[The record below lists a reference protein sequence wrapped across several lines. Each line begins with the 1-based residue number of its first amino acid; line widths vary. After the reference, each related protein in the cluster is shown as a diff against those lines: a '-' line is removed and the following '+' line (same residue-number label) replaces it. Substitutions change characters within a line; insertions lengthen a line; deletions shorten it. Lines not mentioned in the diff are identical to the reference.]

1 MEARAHSR
9 TGLLLDK
16 SYIDAQ
22 YNVTGILPL
31 HEVEDLACVI
41 AHGMQKKA
49 RKYEH
54 LFQNTC
60 SEAQPIQGSKQVPRG
75 AFEFATDER
84 LGSVEIFVILY
95 SKQDKIR
102 LVEEA
107 HDEQEYLVAVV
118 ELEKGV
124 SLVEST
130 LVGRGSTQS
139 GSKHES
145 NILATTLDQ
154 NVSAGLKGIHM
165 DV

>member
-1 MEARAHSR
+1 M
-9 TGLLLDK
+9 
-16 SYIDAQ
+16 
-22 YNVTGILPL
+22 
-31 HEVEDLACVI
+31 
-41 AHGMQKKA
+41 
-49 RKYEH
+49 
-54 LFQNTC
+54 
-60 SEAQPIQGSKQVPRG
+60 PRG

-130 LVGRGSTQS
+130 LMRRGSTQS